1 MKPAKEKKAKE
12 KDRKHSKK
20 RKREESGVDG
30 LKLSVLTQLGDVAK
44 VERYLAKQGDSSINN
59 FDAEGFTPLHQVNDE
74 AVPQQGMSALSPF
87 YLQVSW
93 THACALCRHAVMATM
108 R

>member
-59 FDAEGFTPLHQVNDE
+59 F
-74 AVPQQGMSALSPF
+74 
-87 YLQVSW
+87 
-93 THACALCRHAVMATM
+93 
-108 R
+108 